1 MKHTTQTLIIFF
13 APSLQSKESSI
24 LRFLYIT
31 RAIEGYS
38 YITKGMVLM
47 KMQMTKY
54 ISIQILDNE
63 PTKAK
68 KLIGTIV
75 YGYYLFE
82 IF

>member
-1 MKHTTQTLIIFF
+1 VTQTLIIFF
-13 APSLQSKESSI
+13 APSHQLKKSSI

-31 RAIEGYS
+31 RGIKGYS

-54 ISIQILDNE
+54 ITIQILDNE
-63 PTKAK
+63 QTSAK
-68 KLIGTIV
+68 NLIGTII
-75 YGYYLFE
+75 YGCYLFE